1 MKVRAFTDG
10 ACSGNPG
17 PGGYGIIINTDT
29 NCITLSGC
37 ENNTTNNR
45 MELKAIVECLSK
57 IADNSIQNKYN
68 IEIGEVE
75 LYSDSAY
82 CVNAINQNWIVKWK
96 RNQWKTSKGDDVKNK
111 DLWLNLIEQLK
122 KIKQLHIKV
131 QFIKIKGHAGN
142 TFNERVDALAKSEI
156 LNLK

>member
-17 PGGYGIIINTDT
+17 PGGYGVIINTDT

-37 ENNTTNNR
+37 EDDTTNNR
-45 MELKAIVECLSK
+45 MELKAIVECLKK
-57 IADNSIQNKYN
+57 IADNSIQDEYS
-68 IEIGEVE
+68 IEINDVE

-82 CVNAINQNWIVKWK
+82 CVNAINQNWITKWRLSK
-96 RNQWKTSKGDDVKNK
+96 WKTSKGENVKNK
-111 DLWLNLIEQLK
+111 DLWLQLIEQM
-122 KIKQLHIKV
+122 KILTKLHINV